1 MKQKTVSEGLAKV
14 MVPDVKKPEDGIVF
28 YNPEMEFDRD
38 ISIAFLKAFSA
49 KRALDGF
56 GASGIRGIRYSLECG
71 SDVTINDA
79 NPECVEAIKE
89 NLKLNGAIAIVMN
102 DDVNVVLRKEKF
114 DFVDIDPFGT
124 PSPFFDSC
132 SRAFHKEGY
141 AAFTATDTAV
151 LCGVYPNVSLR
162 RYGVPS
168 EKGYLAKELGLRIL
182 ITGIISSFARNDLA
196 FTPMISY
203 SKRHYFRVYGRVEA
217 GSEKADASLKSLK
230 ERGGNRVYLGT
241 LNPDASKVSDVL
253 EKLKFKKSKK
263 ETEFLRSI
271 GNEIE
276 TPFFH
281 DIESLTKEM
290 PRIDRV
296 VENLG
301 KQGFMASRTHFL
313 PTGLKTDAAIGEI
326 QKAIKA
332 CRTGSYRT

>member
-1 MKQKTVSEGLAKV
+1 MQKTVSEGLAKV

-38 ISIAFLKAFSA
+38 ISVAFLKAFSP
-49 KRALDGF
+49 KRVLDGF

-71 SDVTINDA
+71 SEVTINDA
-79 NPECVEAIKE
+79 NPECTKAIE
-89 NLKLNGAIAIVMN
+89 NNIKLNGTAATVMN
-102 DDVNVVLRKEKF
+102 DDINVVLRKEKF

-124 PSPFFDSC
+124 PAPFFDSC
-132 SRAFHKEGY
+132 SRSFHKEGY

-162 RYGVPS
+162 RYGAPS
-168 EKGYLAKELGLRIL
+168 EKGYFTKELGLRIL
-182 ITGIISSFARNDLA
+182 ITGIISSFARNDLS

-217 GSEKADASLKSLK
+217 GSDKADASLKSLK
-230 ERGGNRVYLGT
+230 ERTGYMVYMGK
-241 LNPDASKVSDVL
+241 LNPVAEKVAGVI

-263 ETEFLRSI
+263 ETEFLKSI
-271 GNEIE
+271 FNEIE
-276 TPFFH
+276 IPFFY

-290 PRIDRV
+290 PRIERV
-296 VENLG
+296 VDNLQ
-301 KQGFMASRTHFL
+301 KQGFEVSRTHFL
-313 PTGLKTDAAIGEI
+313 PTGLKTNASISEI